1 MTMRAVIVLSATLIA
16 GACRPVIR
24 QNAAV
29 PVPVPEQ
36 WATATTEPSAEFPD
50 WRELFGDP
58 QLASLID
65 EALEANPDI
74 DAAAARLDRSL
85 AQARIAGADL
95 YPQVNANFDAARRKQ
110 NFIGLPIPGA
120 EDRVLS
126 NTSTTFATGL
136 NVSWEADLWGR
147 IRSGQTA
154 ARADAAAV
162 SEDLDAARLSLS
174 GQVARLWFSV
184 LESQQQM
191 QLASETRT
199 NRRETAD
206 LVRRRYEAGLTSAVE
221 VRLAES
227 NTSAAEARLELRRR
241 QLDSAR
247 RQLEI
252 LLGRYPTAAIEGGSL
267 PTPGRVIPAGVPATV
282 LARRPDL
289 RAAERRALAA
299 SARVAQARASLYPQL
314 RLTASGGTS
323 TNELRNLLDGDFSVW
338 SIMSNLVQPIFQGG
352 RLRAGID
359 AASAGEREVLAVF
372 ASTALQAFAE
382 VESALFADDALARQE
397 RALAAA
403 ADHAREAQRSAEQR
417 YTAGLAEYLSV
428 LESQRQAFE
437 IESQLLDARRQRL
450 IARVDLY
457 LALGGDARE
466 PDPELTVSEDVE

>member
-1 MTMRAVIVLSATLIA
+1 MTIRVFVVLAVMVIA
-16 GACRPVIR
+16 GACRPAIR

-29 PVPVPEQ
+29 PVPIPEQ
-36 WATATTEPSAEFPD
+36 WTTASTEQSAEIPD

-65 EALEANPDI
+65 EALDANPDI
-74 DAAAARLDRSL
+74 DAAAARLDRAE

-95 YPQVNANFDAARRKQ
+95 YPQVNAVVDAARRKQ

-120 EDRVLS
+120 EDRILS

-162 SEDLDAARLSLS
+162 AEDFDAARLSLS

-191 QLASETRT
+191 QLA
-199 NRRETAD
+199 RETVENRKETAER
-206 LVRRRYEAGLTSAVE
+206 VRRRYEAGLTSAVE

-227 NTSAAEARLELRRR
+227 NASAAEARVEIRRR

-252 LLGRYPTAAIEGGSL
+252 LLGRYPTAAIEGGTL
-267 PTPGRVIPAGVPATV
+267 PSPGRAIPAGVPAGV

-299 SARVAQARASLYPQL
+299 NARLAQARASLYPQL

-323 TNELRNLLDGDFSVW
+323 TNELKNLLDGDFSVW

-359 AASAGEREVLAVF
+359 VASAGEREVLAVF
-372 ASTALQAFAE
+372 ASTALRAFAE
-382 VESALFADDALARQE
+382 VESALFADDTLARQE

-403 ADHAREAQRSAEQR
+403 VDHAREAQRSAEQR
-417 YTAGLAEYLSV
+417 YAAGLADYLSV

-437 IESQLLDARRQRL
+437 VESQLLDARRQRL

-457 LALGGDARE
+457 LALGGDTGEAERE
-466 PDPELTVSEDVE
+466 PNEDIE